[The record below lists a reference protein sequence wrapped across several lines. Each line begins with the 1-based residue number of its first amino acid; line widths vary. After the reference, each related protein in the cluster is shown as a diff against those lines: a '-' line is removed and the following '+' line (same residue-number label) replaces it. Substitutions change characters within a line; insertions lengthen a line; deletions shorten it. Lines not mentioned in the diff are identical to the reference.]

1 MDLFFKGFLTLLIL
15 FEVLAF
21 AGTAPWA
28 FAVFQGGIF
37 ILSALMLFRRGAA
50 VSKPFKAGGFGFL
63 FLIFYTLLQACFTTT
78 FIDSVPPYPSTMMR
92 LYTLEHVSI
101 FTTWLCLFF
110 IGADIAKDFKASRN
124 ILWVFLLPAV
134 VTAVLNMALP
144 GVYLKLLTGISEG
157 VGPFVNRNH
166 GGCFL
171 AAASILCA
179 ALAASHFALKAEYL
193 RENKKNDF
201 YAKQLILIFIF
212 LFLALSAVFTRS
224 RGAMTALAAGI
235 TVYAVCLSFI
245 FLKNIKIKICALLL
259 IAALGLSGAF
269 AVYSNED
276 KINAFAQRSS
286 SVSTDI
292 RKDLYR
298 SAFEAL
304 KERPVFGTGA
314 GALPV
319 MITNYTKPLNSYI
332 ERLHSD
338 PLEIL
343 LGAGIA
349 GFLPLLICAAAFI
362 IFLLGRIKALPAKK
376 QALFTGIFCAC
387 ISFCISSAVDF
398 SLFIP
403 ACASL
408 FFTSAGLLCGVTF
421 WREEYSRIRLNALF
435 KTAVL
440 LFLAACFWF
449 SAQKAAAWRF
459 HHFADGFK
467 FERKTL
473 YYQKALAY
481 YPSPRYALSL
491 GVEYYN
497 KSLDAS
503 LPPEQ
508 RAKLRKKAFDLA
520 ETYLKK
526 YPREKEL
533 SKLYMNAL

>member
-1 MDLFFKGFLTLLIL
+1 MDLFFKGFLTLLIM
-15 FEVLAF
+15 FAVLAF
-21 AGTAPWA
+21 AGTTPWA
-28 FAVFQGGIF
+28 FAVFQGGVF
-37 ILSALMLFRRGAA
+37 ILAALMLFRRGAA
-50 VSKPFKAGGFGFL
+50 VSKPFKAGTFGLL
-63 FLIFYTLLQACFTTT
+63 FLILYALLQACFTTT

-101 FTTWLCLFF
+101 FATWLSMFF
-110 IGADIAKDFKASRN
+110 IGASIARDFKASKN
-124 ILWVFLLPAV
+124 ILWAFLIPAV
-134 VTAVLNMALP
+134 ITAVLNMALP
-144 GVYLKLLTGISEG
+144 GAYLKLLTGISEG

-171 AAASILCA
+171 AVASILCA
-179 ALAASHFALKAEYL
+179 AVAASHFSLKKEYL
-193 RENKKNDF
+193 QENKKTDF
-201 YAKQLILIFIF
+201 YAKQLILIFLF

-245 FLKNIKIKICALLL
+245 FLKNLKTKICALAL

-269 AVYSNED
+269 AVYANED
-276 KINAFAQRSS
+276 KINTFAQRSS

-304 KERPVFGTGA
+304 KERPIFGTGI
-314 GALPV
+314 GALPI

-349 GFLPLLICAAAFI
+349 GFLPPLICAAAFI
-362 IFLLGRIKALPAKK
+362 ILLLGRIKALPARK
-376 QALFTGIFCAC
+376 QALFTGIFCAS
-387 ISFCISSAVDF
+387 ISFCAASAVDF
-398 SLFIP
+398 PLFIP
-403 ACASL
+403 ACSAV

-421 WREEYSRIRLNALF
+421 WRDEHSRIRLNAF
-435 KTAVL
+435 SKAVVL
-440 LFLAACFWF
+440 LFLAACFWL

-473 YYQKALAY
+473 YYQKALAC

-503 LPPEQ
+503 LPQEE
-508 RAKLRKKAFDLA
+508 RAELRKKAFDLA
-520 ETYLKK
+520 SAYLKK